1 MQRATLLLIS
11 ALCLLL
17 LLIHLLHPA
26 VSFDVPSLIL
36 LFLAILPW
44 LTPLFKEMDIP
55 GVGRF
60 TFQEKSKKPT
70 RSSGKKPRR
79 KKRRRK
85 NVQIIVNADQ

>member
-17 LLIHLLHPA
+17 LLTHLLHPA

-55 GVGRF
+55 GIGRF
-60 TFQEKSKKPT
+60 TFQEKTKKK
-70 RSSGKKPRR
+70 SGSRKKKSRR
-79 KKRRRK
+79 KKRRK
-85 NVQIIVNADQ
+85 NIQIIVNGD